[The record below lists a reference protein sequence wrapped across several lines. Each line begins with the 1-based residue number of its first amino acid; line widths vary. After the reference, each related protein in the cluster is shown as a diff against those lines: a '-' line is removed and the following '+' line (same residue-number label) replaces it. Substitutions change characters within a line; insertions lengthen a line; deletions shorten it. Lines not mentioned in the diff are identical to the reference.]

1 MLFLAPD
8 NVNRKEKTVKL
19 KLLFYFSL
27 ECVFLDDKISS
38 FIYFR

>member
-8 NVNRKEKTVKL
+8 NVNRKEKIVKL

-27 ECVFLDDKISS
+27 ECVFLG
-38 FIYFR
+38 